1 MANKRYYYD
10 VQPFSSLREMMELA
24 KNESGNSIAY
34 KFKGDQKEICSVT
47 YAEFYND
54 VYALGTALADMGI
67 SKKHVACLAENSYK
81 WINTF
86 LTVLCSDNVFVG
98 VDKEL
103 PEKDYLHI
111 LSDSDSEVVFYW
123 RKVEESLKNNRDA
136 LPAVKY
142 FIGIDRTEDDG
153 EFLSFNK
160 LLEKGRALFSDG
172 NRSYIDMQNDFEAM
186 KMLVYTSGTTG
197 LSKGVMLSEKN
208 IVSLIYHGLRTSTIY
223 DRCLSILPYHH
234 TYEAVCGILVGI
246 HKRVTLC
253 INESLRAVAKNL
265 SIYKPNYMYVVPAVA
280 SALHKNV
287 LRTAQKEGKLK
298 TLLFMMK
305 FSNLL
310 RKVGIDLRR
319 KIFKSVHEGLGGE
332 LLEVVCGGAPIPIDT
347 AYFFDAIGVLILNG
361 YGITECSPLVSVN
374 YPKDSD
380 YRTVGYPLPCLEVRI
395 DNADADG
402 IGEICV
408 KGDTVMLGYY
418 KKPDETAD
426 AIKDGWFHTGDF
438 GYINKKGQL
447 VITGR
452 KKNIIVLDNG
462 KNIYPEEIE
471 EYIYTL
477 PYVKEVVVYDS
488 KDADKLILCAEI
500 YPDRELLGESDVN
513 ADICRVLS
521 DLPAYKQIGKIVM
534 RDEDFPKNAS
544 QKIKRGEIH
553 KK

>member
-123 RKVEESLKNNRDA
+123 RKVEESLKSNRDA